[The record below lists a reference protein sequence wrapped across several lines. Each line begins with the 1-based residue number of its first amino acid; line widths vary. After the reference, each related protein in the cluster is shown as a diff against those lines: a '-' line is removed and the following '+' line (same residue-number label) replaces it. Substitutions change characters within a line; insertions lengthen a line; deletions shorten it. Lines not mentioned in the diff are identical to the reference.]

1 MVKSRWQKVVL
12 CWRYLLMKKK
22 IIIASLTILTIGV
35 VVIIFVMNGNRRN
48 RKIS

>member
-1 MVKSRWQKVVL
+1 
-12 CWRYLLMKKK
+12 MKKK

-35 VVIIFVMNGNRRN
+35 VVIILVMNGNKRN

>member
-1 MVKSRWQKVVL
+1 
-12 CWRYLLMKKK
+12 MKKK

-35 VVIIFVMNGNRRN
+35 VVIILVMNGNRRN

>member
-1 MVKSRWQKVVL
+1 
-12 CWRYLLMKKK
+12 MKKK